1 MTTPPPPHRVSPT
14 PANVPVEFALTARLP
29 HRDPFNTVT
38 LDAVFTDPTG
48 RTFRVPA
55 FWAGGDTWK
64 IRYAS
69 PVVGRHTWRSE
80 ASCPDDA
87 GLHGATGEV
96 EVTAYTGTN
105 PLYRHGPV
113 RPAANR
119 RYLEHADGTPF
130 FWLGDTWWM
139 GLCTRLPWPDG
150 FQKLAANRVA
160 KGFNVVQ
167 IVAGL
172 YPDMPAFDPR
182 GANEA
187 GFPWTENYGAM
198 RPEYFDAADLKLRHL
213 VEQGLMPCLVGAWGY
228 FIPWMGAAKLQQH
241 WRYLIARYGA
251 WPTAWCIAGEANM
264 PWYLVPNFPY
274 IDRDQVREWTK
285 VMRHVRETDPFR
297 RPITIHPT
305 AINRYTSRHATD
317 DATLLDFDMLQTP
330 HAQNEGVPI
339 TVRAVRESYADPL
352 TLPLID
358 GEPCY
363 EMLGDSLL
371 TAWPRRAFWSCL
383 MNGACGHTYGANGI
397 WQCNQ
402 PNQPHGN
409 SPWGG
414 GYGRITWEQAM
425 NLPGSTHVSL
435 GHHLLASYPWH
446 EFTPHPEWA
455 TFAELK
461 WLPLDGAKWIW
472 LDAAQPVAGA
482 ANRRA
487 YFRASFSL
495 PTDRPIARAH
505 LRIAGMNHI
514 ETRLNGQPSGTGWDR
529 KVGSQFED
537 LAGLLRPGAN
547 LLAIWV
553 EHRPASQEPTGF
565 LAGLEIT
572 FADGGSLRL
581 TTDDTWK
588 CLDREVEGWTEPGFN
603 DAAWSAPAALGQL
616 GDQPWGNVG
625 EPDPDIFGPQ
635 SAGIPGRVRI
645 HHVPHPQPVVLRHL
659 PPGKS
664 CRAFQFDPVSG
675 ARTPLAPVQADANG
689 EWTCPPPDCDHDWV
703 VVVEDA

>member
-1 MTTPPPPHRVSPT
+1 MPTT
-14 PANVPVEFALTARLP
+14 PANVPVELTLTAALTHL
-29 HRDPFNTVT
+29 DPFNTVT
-38 LDAVFTDPTG
+38 VDGVFTDSTG

-55 FWAGGDTWK
+55 FWAGDDTWK
-64 IRYAS
+64 LRYAS
-69 PVVGRHTWRSE
+69 PLVGRHTWRST
-80 ASCPDDA
+80 ASCTDDA
-87 GLHGATGEV
+87 GLHGITGEI
-96 EVTAYTGTN
+96 EVTAYSGEN
-105 PLYRHGPV
+105 PFYRHGPV
-113 RPAANR
+113 RASTNR

-150 FQKLAANRVA
+150 FQKLATDRKT

-182 GANEA
+182 GANET
-187 GFPWTENYGAM
+187 GFPWTNEYGSI
-198 RPEYFDAADLKLRHL
+198 RPEYFDAADIKLRHL
-213 VEQGLMPCLVGAWGY
+213 VEQGLMPCIVGAWGY

-285 VMRHVRETDPFR
+285 VMRYVRETDPFR
-297 RPITIHPT
+297 RLITIHPT
-305 AINRYTSRHATD
+305 AINRYTARHATD
-317 DATLLDFDMLQTP
+317 DEALLDFDLLQTP

-383 MNGACGHTYGANGI
+383 LNGACGHTYGANGI

-414 GYGRITWEQAM
+414 GYGKLTWEQAM
-425 NLPGSTHVSL
+425 NLPGSTHVAL
-435 GHHLLASYPWH
+435 GRDLLATYPWH

-455 TFAELK
+455 AFADLK
-461 WLPLDGAKWIW
+461 WLPLDGAQWIW
-472 LDAAQPVAGA
+472 IDNAQPA
-482 ANRRA
+482 ADAPNRRA
-487 YFRASFSL
+487 YFRGTFNL
-495 PTDRPIARAH
+495 PADRKVTRVH

-514 ETRLNGQPSGTGWDR
+514 ETRLNGSPSGTGWDR
-529 KVGSQFED
+529 KIGSQFED
-537 LAGLLRPGAN
+537 LAGLLQPGPN
-547 LLAIWV
+547 VLAIWV
-553 EHRPASQEPTGF
+553 EHRPAYKEPIGF
-565 LAGLEIT
+565 LACLEVT
-572 FADGGSLRL
+572 FADGESLRL
-581 TTDDTWK
+581 VTDATWK
-588 CLDREVEGWTEPGFN
+588 CLDQEVDGWMDIGFTD
-603 DAAWSAPAALGQL
+603 DAWAAPVVLGQL
-616 GDQPWGNVG
+616 GEEPWGAIG
-625 EPDPDIFGPQ
+625 EPDPDLFGPQ

-659 PPGKS
+659 PPGTP
-664 CRAFQFDPVSG
+664 CRAYHFDPVTGRRS
-675 ARTPLAPVQADANG
+675 PLDSIQPDGRG
-689 EWTCPPPDCDHDWV
+689 EWICPPLNCDHDWV